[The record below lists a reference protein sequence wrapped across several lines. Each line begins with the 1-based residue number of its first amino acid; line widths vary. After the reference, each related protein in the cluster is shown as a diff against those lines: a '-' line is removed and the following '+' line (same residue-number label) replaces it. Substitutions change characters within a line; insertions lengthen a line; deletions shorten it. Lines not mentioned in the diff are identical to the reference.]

1 VGGQELP
8 IPWRHVRLRIK
19 EKNVNK
25 RTLELQR
32 PHYGG
37 VDGAELEAQVGQQL
51 SGSALQQVRDLLRQS
66 PNAQLDPE
74 APIIVGL
81 TPDHNFLLT
90 QEG

>member
-1 VGGQELP
+1 
-8 IPWRHVRLRIK
+8 LRIK

-32 PHYGG
+32 PNYGG

-51 SGSALQQVRDLLRQS
+51 SGSAFQQVRDLLRQS

>member
-1 VGGQELP
+1 
-8 IPWRHVRLRIK
+8 
-19 EKNVNK
+19 VN
-25 RTLELQR
+25 RRSLELQG

-51 SGSALQQVRDLLRQS
+51 SGPALQQVQELLRKS
-66 PNAQLDPE
+66 PDAELDPE

-90 QEG
+90 QEA